1 MMFKNYLYLLRCVHE
16 LLYIIKNETLIDI
29 YTQEKDKLFFHITN
43 KFSDNF
49 HLIISTHP
57 QLGYLTINQQHY
69 KARKNVKNF
78 FDDFLKDRILSV
90 SITENDRVVKISCT
104 NCDLYFLIRGSDSN
118 VILID
123 HSEQLHSFKKISTD
137 ESVKLHKEL
146 QSTMFCFTPDGML
159 VDLKS
164 LSYEDFVKKYRF
176 VDKDIKRELEVRN
189 RTNNNGLNCIINEI
203 INEEIAVY
211 IDYETGNPTF
221 QPKTFYKAVNLPDV
235 KIFDNYF
242 DALNYYFTLKY
253 SGSKEKNLRLELEK
267 YLERE
272 IERVTNKLN
281 NIKSRLDTGSK
292 EDEYYKHANLLLSSI
307 KQMKKG
313 MKSIELDDFD
323 SGKKVKI
330 ILDEKLSPD
339 QNVNKMFDKAKSER
353 LNFEKSKE
361 LYAATKLNY
370 DKLTSAK
377 NKLDKSESMDEL
389 NTIKKELKLK
399 TNTDKDSSGEKI
411 SFKHFVIEDKYHV
424 FVGKDSKNNDLLTT
438 RFAKQNDLWF
448 HARGVSGSHVVLRVD
463 NPKEAI
469 PKNIIK
475 KTASLAA
482 FHSKAKTSKLTPVAY
497 TFKKYVVKKKD
508 LNPGQVY
515 LLREE
520 VIMVPP
526 EIPKDCE
533 MVVE

>member
-1 MMFKNYLYLLRCVHE
+1 MFKNYLYLLRCVHE
-16 LLYIIKNETLIDI
+16 LLYIIKNESLIDI
-29 YTQEKDKLFFHITN
+29 YTQEKDKLFFNISNKTN
-43 KFSDNF
+43 DGF
-49 HLIISTHP
+49 HLIISTHQ
-57 QLGYLTINQQHY
+57 QLSYLTINQQHH

-90 SITENDRVVKISCT
+90 SIAENDRVIKINCAH
-104 NCDLYFLIRGSDSN
+104 CDLYFLIRGSDSN

-123 HSEQLHSFKKISTD
+123 HNNQFFSFKKISQD
-137 ESVKLHKEL
+137 ESHNIHEELKSVK
-146 QSTMFCFTPDGML
+146 FCFTPDQML
-159 VDLKS
+159 LDLKII
-164 LSYEDFVKKYRF
+164 SYNDFIKKYRF
-176 VDKDIKRELEVRN
+176 VDKDIKRELELRDN
-189 RTNNNGLNCIINEI
+189 ISNDGLNSIINEI

-211 IDYETGNPTF
+211 IDDELGTPVF
-221 QPKTFYKAVNLPDV
+221 QPKTFYKAVNLPNT
-235 KIFDNYF
+235 KTFDNYF
-242 DALNYYFTLKY
+242 DAVNYYFTLKY
-253 SGSKEKNLRLELEK
+253 SGSREKNVRLELEK
-267 YLERE
+267 YLDRE

-292 EDEYYKHANLLLSSI
+292 EDEYYRHANLLLSSI
-307 KQMKKG
+307 KQIRKG
-313 MKSIELDDFD
+313 MKSIELDDFN
-323 SGKKVKI
+323 SGRKVKI
-330 ILDEKLSPD
+330 VLDEKLSPD

-361 LYAATKLNY
+361 LYAATRLNY
-370 DKLTSAK
+370 DKLMLAK

-399 TNTDKDSSGEKI
+399 TNTDKDSPGEKI
-411 SFKHFVIEDKYHV
+411 SFKHFIIEDKYHA
-424 FVGKDSKNNDLLTT
+424 FVGRDSKNNDLLTT

-463 NPKEAI
+463 NPKETV